1 MALELSPGV
10 NVVSYLRYKLLKLV
24 YERRGEVTKDDLNR
38 LGREVMLK
46 IEEAFRCE
54 ALTPLFR
61 AVDSHMDRVVRA
73 LEALGYAAI
82 YDRRLGLMTR
92 LAIHL
97 RSPYTSPLELG
108 ISWDPYWNLPY
119 IPATSLKGAIR
130 STAELTH
137 TNCLKDLG
145 TLEEASS
152 IVVLDA
158 YPILCPHGRSLVTVD
173 IINPHY
179 REVEGKVSEV
189 ESSPTPLAMLTVTS
203 GTAFRIAILAT
214 KRKRPACT
222 EEALSRLVS
231 EALRRGIGAKTSLGY
246 GMFSVIY

>member
-10 NVVSYLRYKLLKLV
+10 NVVSYLRLKLLEFA
-24 YERRGEVTKDDLNR
+24 YERRGEATKDDLNR
-38 LGREVMLK
+38 LSREVMLE
-46 IEEAFRCE
+46 IERAFSCE

-61 AVDSHMDRVVRA
+61 AVDGHVERAVKA
-73 LEALGYAAI
+73 LEELGYAAI
-82 YDRRLGLMTR
+82 YDKKLGLMTR

-108 ISWDPYWNLPY
+108 TSWDPYWNLPY

-130 STAELTH
+130 STAELARTA
-137 TNCLKDLG
+137 CLRDLG
-145 TLEEASS
+145 TLGEASS
-152 IVVLDA
+152 VVVLDA
-158 YPILCPHGRSLVTVD
+158 YPILCPRGRSLVTVD

-179 REVEGKVSEV
+179 REVEGEVSEV

-214 KRKRPACT
+214 RRRPACT

-246 GMFSVIY
+246 GVFKSTE

>member
-1 MALELSPGV
+1 MALELSPGI
-10 NVVSYLRYKLLKLV
+10 NVVSYLRYKLLKLA
-24 YERRGEVTKDDLNR
+24 YDQRGEVTKDDLNR
-38 LGREVMLK
+38 LSREVMLE
-46 IEEAFRCE
+46 IERAFRCE
-54 ALTPLFR
+54 ALTSLFR
-61 AVDSHMDRVVRA
+61 AVDSHVDRVVKA
-73 LEALGYAAI
+73 LETLGYAAI
-82 YDRRLGLMTR
+82 YDSRLSLMTR

-130 STAELTH
+130 SSASR

-152 IVVLDA
+152 VVVLDA
-158 YPILCPHGRSLVTVD
+158 YPILCPRDRYLVTVD

-179 REVEGKVSEV
+179 REVEGEVSEV
-189 ESSPTPLAMLTVTS
+189 ESSPTPLAMLTVAS

-214 KRKRPACT
+214 KRKRPACV

-246 GMFSVIY
+246 GMFNVI

>member
-10 NVVSYLRYKLLKLV
+10 NVVSYLRYKLLKFA

-38 LGREVMLK
+38 LSREVMLE
-46 IEEAFRCE
+46 IERAFRCE
-54 ALTPLFR
+54 ALMPLFR
-61 AVDSHMDRVVRA
+61 AVDSHVDRVVKA

-82 YDRRLGLMTR
+82 YDSRLSLMTR

-130 STAELTH
+130 SSASR

-152 IVVLDA
+152 VVVLDA
-158 YPILCPHGRSLVTVD
+158 YPILCPRDRSLVTVD

-179 REVEGKVSEV
+179 REVEGEVSEV
-189 ESSPTPLAMLTVTS
+189 ESSPTPLAMLTVAS

-214 KRKRPACT
+214 KRKRPACA
-222 EEALSRLVS
+222 EETLSRLVS

-246 GMFSVIY
+246 GMFNVI

>member
-10 NVVSYLRYKLLKLV
+10 NVVSYLRYKLLKLT

-38 LGREVMLK
+38 LGREVMLE
-46 IEEAFRCE
+46 IERAYRCE
-54 ALTPLFR
+54 ALMPVFR
-61 AVDSHMDRVVRA
+61 AVDSHMDRVVKA
-73 LEALGYAAI
+73 LEELGYAAI

-189 ESSPTPLAMLTVTS
+189 ESSPTPLTMLTVAS

-214 KRKRPACT
+214 KRKRPACA
-222 EEALSRLVS
+222 EETLSRLVS
-231 EALRRGIGAKTSLGY
+231 EALRRGIGAKTPLGY
-246 GMFSVIY
+246 GMFNVI

>member
-1 MALELSPGV
+1 MALELSPGI
-10 NVVSYLRYKLLKLV
+10 NVVSYLRYKLLKLA
-24 YERRGEVTKDDLNR
+24 YDQRGEVTKDDLNR
-38 LGREVMLK
+38 LGREGMLE
-46 IEEAFRCE
+46 IERAFRCE
-54 ALTPLFR
+54 ALMPLFR
-61 AVDSHMDRVVRA
+61 AIDSHMDRVVKA
-73 LEALGYAAI
+73 LDALGYAAI

-130 STAELTH
+130 SSASR

-152 IVVLDA
+152 VVVLDA

-179 REVEGKVSEV
+179 REVEREVSEV
-189 ESSPTPLAMLTVTS
+189 ESSPTPLAMLTVAS
-203 GTAFRIAILAT
+203 GSAFRIAILAT
-214 KRKRPACT
+214 KRKRPACA
-222 EEALSRLVS
+222 EEELSRLVS

-246 GMFSVIY
+246 GMFNVI

>member
-1 MALELSPGV
+1 MALELSPGI
-10 NVVSYLRYKLLKLV
+10 NVVSYLRYKLFKLA
-24 YERRGEVTKDDLNR
+24 YDQRGEVTKDDLNR
-38 LGREVMLK
+38 LSREAMLE
-46 IEEAFRCE
+46 IERAFRCE
-54 ALTPLFR
+54 ALTSLFR
-61 AVDSHMDRVVRA
+61 AVDSHVDWVVKA

-108 ISWDPYWNLPY
+108 TSWDPYWNLPY

-130 STAELTH
+130 SSAGR

-152 IVVLDA
+152 VVVLDA

-179 REVEGKVSEV
+179 REVEGEVSEV
-189 ESSPTPLAMLTVTS
+189 ESSPTPLAMLTVAS
-203 GTAFRIAILAT
+203 GTAFRITILAT
-214 KRKRPACT
+214 KRKRPACA

-231 EALRRGIGAKTSLGY
+231 EALRRGIGTKTSLGY
-246 GMFSVIY
+246 GMFNVI

>member
-10 NVVSYLRYKLLKLV
+10 NVVSHLRYKLLKFA
-24 YERRGEVTKDDLNR
+24 YERRGEATKDDLNR
-38 LGREVMLK
+38 LSREVMLE
-46 IEEAFRCE
+46 IERAFSCE

-61 AVDSHMDRVVRA
+61 AVDGHVERAVKA
-73 LEALGYAAI
+73 LEELGYAAI
-82 YDRRLGLMTR
+82 YNRNLGLMTR

-108 ISWDPYWNLPY
+108 TSWDPYWNLPY

-130 STAELTH
+130 SAAELTR
-137 TNCLKDLG
+137 TACLRDLG
-145 TLEEASS
+145 TLGEASS
-152 IVVLDA
+152 VVVLDA
-158 YPILCPHGRSLVTVD
+158 YPILCPRGRSLVTVD

-179 REVEGKVSEV
+179 REVEGEVSEV
-189 ESSPTPLAMLTVTS
+189 ESRPTPLAMLTVTS
-203 GTAFRIAILAT
+203 GAAFRIAILAT
-214 KRKRPACT
+214 RRRPACT

-246 GMFSVIY
+246 GVFKSIE

>member
-10 NVVSYLRYKLLKLV
+10 NVVSYLRLKLLEFA
-24 YERRGEVTKDDLNR
+24 YERRGEATKDDLNR
-38 LGREVMLK
+38 LSREVMLE
-46 IEEAFRCE
+46 IERAFSCE

-61 AVDSHMDRVVRA
+61 AVDSHVERAVKA
-73 LEALGYAAI
+73 LEELGYAAI
-82 YDRRLGLMTR
+82 YNRNLGLMTR

-108 ISWDPYWNLPY
+108 TSWDPYWNLPY

-130 STAELTH
+130 STAELTR
-137 TNCLKDLG
+137 TACLRDLG
-145 TLEEASS
+145 TLGEASS
-152 IVVLDA
+152 VVVLDA
-158 YPILCPHGRSLVTVD
+158 YPILCPRGRSLVTVD

-179 REVEGKVSEV
+179 REVEGEVSEV

-214 KRKRPACT
+214 RRRPACT

-246 GMFSVIY
+246 GVFKSIE

>member
-1 MALELSPGV
+1 MALELSPGI
-10 NVVSYLRYKLLKLV
+10 NVVSYLRRKLLKLA

-38 LGREVMLK
+38 LSREVMLE
-46 IEEAFRCE
+46 IERAFSCE
-54 ALTPLFR
+54 ALTPLFQAVDGHVER
-61 AVDSHMDRVVRA
+61 AVKA
-73 LEALGYAAI
+73 LEELGYAAI
-82 YDRRLGLMTR
+82 YNRNLGLMTR

-97 RSPYTSPLELG
+97 RNPYTSPLELG
-108 ISWDPYWNLPY
+108 TSWDPYWNLPY

-130 STAELTH
+130 STAELARTA
-137 TNCLKDLG
+137 CLKDLG

-152 IVVLDA
+152 VVVLDA
-158 YPILCPHGRSLVTVD
+158 YPILCPRGRSLVTVD

-179 REVEGKVSEV
+179 REVEGKASEV

-214 KRKRPACT
+214 RRRPACT

-246 GMFSVIY
+246 GVFKSIE

>member
-10 NVVSYLRYKLLKLV
+10 NVVSYLRHKLLKLA
-24 YERRGEVTKDDLNR
+24 YDQRGGVTKDDLNR
-38 LGREVMLK
+38 LSREVMLE
-46 IEEAFRCE
+46 IERAYRCE
-54 ALTPLFR
+54 ALMPLFR
-61 AVDSHMDRVVRA
+61 AVDSHMDRVVKA

-130 STAELTH
+130 STAELTR

-152 IVVLDA
+152 VVVLDA
-158 YPILCPHGRSLVTVD
+158 YPILCPRDRSMITVD

-179 REVEGKVSEV
+179 REVEGEVSEI
-189 ESSPTPLAMLTVTS
+189 ESSPTPLAMLTVAN

-214 KRKRPACT
+214 KRKRLACA
-222 EEALSRLVS
+222 EETLSRLVS

-246 GMFSVIY
+246 GIFKSVE

>member
-10 NVVSYLRYKLLKLV
+10 NVVSYLRLKLLEFA
-24 YERRGEVTKDDLNR
+24 YERRGEATKDDLNR
-38 LGREVMLK
+38 LSREVMLE
-46 IEEAFRCE
+46 IERAFSCE

-61 AVDSHMDRVVRA
+61 AVDGHVERAVKA
-73 LEALGYAAI
+73 LEELGYAAI
-82 YDRRLGLMTR
+82 YDKKLGLMTR

-108 ISWDPYWNLPY
+108 TSWDPYWNLPY

-130 STAELTH
+130 SAAELTR
-137 TNCLKDLG
+137 TACLRDLG
-145 TLEEASS
+145 TLGEASS
-152 IVVLDA
+152 VVVLDA
-158 YPILCPHGRSLVTVD
+158 YPILCPRGRSLVTVD

-179 REVEGKVSEV
+179 REVEGEVSEV

-214 KRKRPACT
+214 RRRPACT

-246 GMFSVIY
+246 GVFKSTE